1 MENGRFVVVIMTCAS
16 EEEARRI
23 SEELLSGRL
32 IACANLLSGV
42 DSHYRWEGKLEQVAE
57 VMVLM
62 KTRIELLEK
71 VKAKILDSHSYQVP
85 EIFALPIVWGSTDYL
100 SWIEEET
107 A

>member
-1 MENGRFVVVIMTCAS
+1 MESGRFVVVFMTCAS

-23 SEELLSGRL
+23 SEELLSNRL

-42 DSHYRWEGKLEQVAE
+42 DSHYRWAGELERAGE

-71 VKAKILDSHSYQVP
+71 VKALILSSHSYQVP
-85 EIFALPIVWGSTDYL
+85 EIFALPIFWGSTDYL